1 VIVGASASVACSAG
15 NAGGASPTEAAPR
28 SGVTAASPGGDV
40 RAGAPVSLGASMTID
55 RAAREVRIDAEVAC
69 TQGWL
74 EQAVCRAG
82 TREHESLLVVN
93 TPPSRVHAALM
104 LIDLQ
109 PGRPGRW
116 EMSPDGVTVKRIPP
130 EGDAI
135 AAWVEVGGTRV
146 PLSSWIADPV
156 RGRRFPEQPWVFA
169 GSRMRRRPPER
180 GGGEQYVA
188 DATGSVIGIVTFGD
202 EVVSFCEVLSDK
214 VETDAPEWQ
223 AATERMPQPGTR
235 VTLVLTPAAPRE
247 APR

>member
-1 VIVGASASVACSAG
+1 MGTCASAACAEGRVRSVPPTAEPTRADVAAG
-15 NAGGASPTEAAPR
+15 SSEVDARTN
-28 SGVTAASPGGDV
+28 V
-40 RAGAPVSLGASMTID
+40 PVSLAGGMTID
-55 RAAREVRIDAEVAC
+55 RATREVRIEAEVAC

-93 TPPSRVHAALM
+93 LPPSRVHAALLLLDM
-104 LIDLQ
+104 Q

-116 EMSPDGVTVKRIPP
+116 DMSPDGVTVSRIAP
-130 EGDAI
+130 EGDAV
-135 AAWVEVGGTRV
+135 AAWVESGGVRV

-156 RGRRFPEQPWVFA
+156 RGRRFPEHPWVFA
-169 GSRMRRRPPER
+169 GSRMRSRPPER

-202 EVVSFCEVLSDK
+202 EVVAYREVLSDK

-223 AATERMPQPGTR
+223 AATERMPPPGTR
-235 VTLVLTPAAPRE
+235 VTLVLAPVAKEGDSR
-247 APR
+247 